1 MKENGNTKHLGG
13 IVIPK
18 ARGVPKSLFIV
29 STLKETEDISVSLPC
44 VGRAVHYRFF
54 SPSFAF
60 ACPPWTYRKGLKDKT
75 YPAMDLRVHGEF
87 DGASFILVEDCIRM
101 L

>member
-1 MKENGNTKHLGG
+1 MKESDNTKNLGN

-18 ARGVPKSLFIV
+18 ARGVPKSLFRV

-44 VGRAVHYRFF
+44 VRRAVHYRFF
-54 SPSFAF
+54 SRSFAF
-60 ACPPWTYRKGLKDKT
+60 VDPRGRKKGLEDKT
-75 YPAMDLRVHGEF
+75 YPEMDLLVHGEF
-87 DGASFILVEDCIRM
+87 DGASCILVEDCIRM